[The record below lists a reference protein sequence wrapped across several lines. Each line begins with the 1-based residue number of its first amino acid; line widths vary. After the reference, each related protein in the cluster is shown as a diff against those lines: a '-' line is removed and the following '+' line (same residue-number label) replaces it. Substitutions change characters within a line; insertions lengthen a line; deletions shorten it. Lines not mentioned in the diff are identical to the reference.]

1 MAKIYKYVGLHH
13 PGDYY
18 VIPIFAYPGKL
29 TDWTTVAV
37 LVGEDGSK
45 KTTWGLVASQSLLDS
60 PEYYKEVGE
69 IDLDETVIQAVMES
83 VKEENDDG
91 AE

>member
-1 MAKIYKYVGLHH
+1 MAKIYKYIGLHH

-37 LVGEDGSK
+37 AVDENGNQK
-45 KTTWGLVASQSLLDS
+45 IAWGLVASQDLLDS
-60 PEYYKEVGE
+60 PEYYMEVGE
-69 IDLDETVIQAVMES
+69 IDLDEAVIRTVMES
-83 VKEENDDG
+83 VKEENGDG

>member
-29 TDWTTVAV
+29 TDWTTVSIAV
-37 LVGEDGSK
+37 DEDGNQK
-45 KTTWGLVASQSLLDS
+45 IAWGLTASQSLLDS

-69 IDLDETVIQAVMES
+69 IDLNDVVIRTVMES
-83 VKEENDDG
+83 VKEENSG
-91 AE
+91 GEE